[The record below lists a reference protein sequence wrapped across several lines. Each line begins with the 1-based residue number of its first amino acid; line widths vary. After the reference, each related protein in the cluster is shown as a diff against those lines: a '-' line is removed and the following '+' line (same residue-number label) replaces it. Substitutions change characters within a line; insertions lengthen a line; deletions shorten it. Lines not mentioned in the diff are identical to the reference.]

1 MEPPPSA
8 APTMSSENN
17 DKTTLV
23 HNEVSAAW
31 RAPEEVPPSYTSN
44 SEMFHQSLDDQK
56 IQRHFIR
63 KVFVILG
70 VQLLFTFGLVCTFT
84 FSSDIKV
91 FVQKTPA
98 IYYPSFAVFLV
109 TLITLAYCKSVQR
122 RYPWNIICLAFLT
135 LSLSYMVAMVAS
147 FNDISSVMIALGST
161 VAVCLGIILFSSQT
175 RLDLTCCYGFLL
187 VLSIVVFMF
196 GFFCI
201 FFYNQV
207 LQVVYGSLGALLF
220 SLFLAVD
227 IQLVLGNKQFEL
239 SPEDYVLA
247 VLILYLDI
255 INIFIYLLMI
265 VSAYGRGKMS

>member
-63 KVFVILG
+63 K
-70 VQLLFTFGLVCTFT
+70 
-84 FSSDIKV
+84 
-91 FVQKTPA
+91 
-98 IYYPSFAVFLV
+98 
-109 TLITLAYCKSVQR
+109 
-122 RYPWNIICLAFLT
+122 AFLT